1 MHIRTNHQYRNT
13 LDWCQL
19 TTKEQREFD
28 YLDTDDARSGA
39 EFVRYKGWIYDAAE
53 FMNID
58 KRIAPHPQR
67 PGWEHWDGYHSDSFF
82 SGILIKFD
90 TDSRVRLATFTC

>member
-28 YLDTDDARSGA
+28 YLDTDDARSRA
-39 EFVRYKGWIYDAAE
+39 EFVRYKGWIYDVSE
-53 FMNID
+53 FLAICPP
-58 KRIAPHPQR
+58 IAPHAQR
-67 PGWEHWDGYHSDSFF
+67 PGWEHWDAYYSNSFF
-82 SGILIKFD
+82 SGILLAYNGDGQVK
-90 TDSRVRLATFTC
+90 LATFTC